1 MGYASAQRNL
11 GDCYLKGEGVPQD
24 DKEALKWYL
33 KACEK
38 DNAKAQ
44 LAAAECYANRRGI
57 PEGMDENEAY
67 AEAIKWYSKAAGQG
81 IEVAKNKLEKL
92 HIPDNN
98 HQE

>member
-11 GDCYLKGEGVPQD
+11 GDCYLKGEGVAQN
-24 DKEALKWYL
+24 DKEALRWYL

-57 PEGMDENEAY
+57 PEEMNEDEAR
-67 AEAIKWYSKAAGQG
+67 AEAIKWYTKAAEQG
-81 IEVAKNKLEKL
+81 SDMAKKELENL
-92 HIPDNN
+92 HISAY
-98 HQE
+98 